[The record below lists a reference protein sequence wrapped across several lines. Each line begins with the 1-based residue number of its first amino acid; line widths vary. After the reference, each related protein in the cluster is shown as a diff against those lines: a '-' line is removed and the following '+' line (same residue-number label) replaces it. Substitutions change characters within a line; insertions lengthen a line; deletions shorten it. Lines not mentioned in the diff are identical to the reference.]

1 MAHNLAEEWS
11 ICSIL
16 QLNCGPALGIR
27 EVWKWFLLMVFGY
40 ILFCKGISEK
50 KIFRKKFKIF
60 SFGPPYEY
68 EMKMK
73 KYEKNFFSKFGSRY
87 QNVPIRENKCW
98 FQNFQISKG
107 WATIRLQNRAQGRPA
122 LCSILRLNCGLAIWL
137 RKVLKTVLF
146 MVYWYIL
153 ILGIVFQFR
162 DDDFQTFLRGTP

>member
-1 MAHNLAEEWS
+1 MF
-11 ICSIL
+11 I
-16 QLNCGPALGIR
+16 
-27 EVWKWFLLMVFGY
+27 
-40 ILFCKGISEK
+40 KGISEK
-50 KIFRKKFKIF
+50 KNFKKKFYF
-60 SFGPPYEY
+60 DSLGPPYEY

-73 KYEKNFFSKFGSRY
+73 KNLKFFFLQFDSRY
-87 QNVPIRENKCW
+87 QNVPIRQNKYW

-107 WATIRLQNRAQGRPA
+107 WATIRLQNGAQGRPA

>member
-1 MAHNLAEEWS
+1 MG
-11 ICSIL
+11 
-16 QLNCGPALGIR
+16 QPLGL
-27 EVWKWFLLMVFGY
+27 EKFGNDFYWWFLGT
-40 ILFCKGISEK
+40 FCFVKEFLK
-50 KIFRKKFKIF
+50 KKNFRKKFKNF

-73 KYEKNFFSKFGSRY
+73 KYKKIFFPKFGSRY

-122 LCSILRLNCGLAIWL
+122 LCSILWHNCGLAIWV

-162 DDDFQTFLRGTP
+162 DDDFQKFLRGTP

>member
-1 MAHNLAEEWS
+1 
-11 ICSIL
+11 
-16 QLNCGPALGIR
+16 
-27 EVWKWFLLMVFGY
+27 
-40 ILFCKGISEK
+40 
-50 KIFRKKFKIF
+50 
-60 SFGPPYEY
+60 
-68 EMKMK
+68 MKMK
-73 KYEKNFFSKFGSRY
+73 KIIKIFFSEIDCRY
-87 QNVPIRENKCW
+87 QNVPIRQNKSW

-107 WATIRLQNRAQGRPA
+107 WATIRLQNGAQGRPA

>member
-1 MAHNLAEEWS
+1 
-11 ICSIL
+11 
-16 QLNCGPALGIR
+16 
-27 EVWKWFLLMVFGY
+27 MVFGY

-50 KIFRKKFKIF
+50 KNFSEKIQKFFLWSPLWIWNENEKNYKKFF
-60 SFGPPYEY
+60 SEIDC
-68 EMKMK
+68 
-73 KYEKNFFSKFGSRY
+73 RY
-87 QNVPIRENKCW
+87 QNVPIRQNKCW

-122 LCSILRLNCGLAIWL
+122 LCSILWHNCGLAIWV